1 MSEKKITLILLLLVL
16 VFSATALAQFDMKE
30 IAVMQGVRDSIG
42 LGASLA
48 GIGDINSDGIEDL
61 AVGQNAWNNSYK
73 KTFIYFGSKNF
84 DTIPDLTFSFYSY
97 HISHGDINGDTL
109 SDLLL
114 SPLGKIYI
122 YYGSIS
128 FDTIPDDS
136 IVNNAHDFGSN
147 FACGDINKDGYDD
160 LAVYGGF
167 TKVFVYLGGDT
178 ISKQP
183 AYILTGPPNYF
194 GTDGLSIGDINGD
207 GYEDLAVSTSG
218 HYPDD
223 STYIYFGGAQLDT
236 IPRIKLKGGFVILGD
251 VNGDGYD
258 DLITGLG
265 TYFGGAVVDS
275 TIDSPLD
282 VTVNARIIGNFN
294 QDKYEDLL
302 WGIPSIGGGD
312 AYIYLGG
319 NPLDT
324 AVDWFHRDWEVGDY
338 GAQVGSSDINGDGV
352 DEAVVGDPGW
362 WLANPDAPI
371 GRVYIYKNP
380 YTEVEDE
387 KNLLPH
393 SFSLGQNYP
402 NPFNPTTTIPF
413 SLKTQGSML
422 KGLVHTTLIIYNILG
437 QEIRTLVNEEK
448 MPGDYKVVWNGKN
461 ERGEAVGSGIY
472 FYRIQAGSFTKT
484 AKMSLLK

>member
-1 MSEKKITLILLLLVL
+1 MRRLLILLFSSL
-16 VFSATALAQFDMKE
+16 VFSTPALAQFDMQQ
-30 IAVMQGVRDSIG
+30 IAVLQGARDSIG

-183 AYILTGPPNYF
+183 AYVLQGPPNYF
-194 GTDGLSIGDINGD
+194 GSQNLDIGDINGD
-207 GYEDLAVSTSG
+207 GFKDLAVSTSND
-218 HYPDD
+218 YND
-223 STYIYFGGAQLDT
+223 STYVYFGGLELDT
-236 IPRIKLKGGFVILGD
+236 IPRLKFKGG
-251 VNGDGYD
+251 GYTWRYKWRRVCRCD
-258 DLITGLG
+258 
-265 TYFGGAVVDS
+265 
-275 TIDSPLD
+275 
-282 VTVNARIIGNFN
+282 N
-294 QDKYEDLL
+294 YE
-302 WGIPSIGGGD
+302 
-312 AYIYLGG
+312 
-319 NPLDT
+319 
-324 AVDWFHRDWEVGDY
+324 RDIFRWC
-338 GAQVGSSDINGDGV
+338 SD
-352 DEAVVGDPGW
+352 
-362 WLANPDAPI
+362 
-371 GRVYIYKNP
+371 
-380 YTEVEDE
+380 
-387 KNLLPH
+387 
-393 SFSLGQNYP
+393 
-402 NPFNPTTTIPF
+402 
-413 SLKTQGSML
+413 
-422 KGLVHTTLIIYNILG
+422 
-437 QEIRTLVNEEK
+437 
-448 MPGDYKVVWNGKN
+448 
-461 ERGEAVGSGIY
+461 
-472 FYRIQAGSFTKT
+472 
-484 AKMSLLK
+484 